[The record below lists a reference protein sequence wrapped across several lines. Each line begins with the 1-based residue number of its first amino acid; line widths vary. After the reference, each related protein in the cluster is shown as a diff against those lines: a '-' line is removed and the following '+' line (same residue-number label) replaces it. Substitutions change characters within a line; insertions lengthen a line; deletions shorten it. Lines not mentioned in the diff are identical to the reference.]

1 MPLTDEQ
8 DDIASVADE
17 SIPKIEVSVARSVSV
32 SRGNKQTLV
41 PVRRA
46 DYLDPDERIVEKCA
60 KTPIV
65 TDGSYVHRHGI
76 SRELKIENV

>member
-8 DDIASVADE
+8 DDISSVPDE
-17 SIPKIEVSVARSVSV
+17 SVPKIEVSVPRSISV

-41 PVRRA
+41 PVRRT
-46 DYLDPDERIVEKCA
+46 DYLDPDERIGEKRA

-65 TDGSYVHRHGI
+65 MDGSYVHRHGI